1 MANLS
6 NINNKFLVTTEGE
19 IGVGV
24 VPSSLWS
31 SSYTALQIGLGGS
44 LYGHVSAASAVR
56 VASNVVYEG
65 IAPGYYDKYLT
76 TNTAAKYQQDS
87 GNHVWSTAA
96 SGSINTAITWV
107 DVLTLSASAYATFSN
122 RVTVNGHF
130 SVNSTTRLGGAVTI
144 EGNVFMDDY
153 DITSIKDLYA
163 STATFTGN
171 VTLDN
176 ILLTPAVLP
185 AVNTPSINLRNTN
198 NEVYFQAGSANVF
211 NFMKADYTTMLALD
225 GSTSATFAGNV
236 NLGDG
241 KLLSLGA
248 SNDFQI

>member
-76 TNTAAKYQQDS
+76 TNTAAKYQQDA

-96 SGSINTAITWV
+96 SGSINTVITWV
-107 DVLTLSASAYATFSN
+107 DVLTLSASGYATFSN
-122 RVTVNGHF
+122 RVTVNGLF

-144 EGNVFMDDY
+144 EGNLFMDNY
-153 DITSIKDLYA
+153 NITSINELSA
-163 STATFTGN
+163 STATLTGSITVGTGN
-171 VTLDN
+171 SSIQGDLYFGVNADIFKSSGALNVTAITTQFLND
-176 ILLTPAVLP
+176 A
-185 AVNTPSINLRNTN
+185 N
-198 NEVYFQAGSANVF
+198 NQYTGYFYN
-211 NFMKADYTTMLALD
+211 
-225 GSTSATFAGNV
+225 
-236 NLGDG
+236 
-241 KLLSLGA
+241 
-248 SNDFQI
+248 